1 MTNTRKFSKKQED
14 RVAKATGG
22 KRVANS
28 GATVFRKGDVNAG
41 LFCIECKTAITRKK
55 SMSILEEWI
64 TKLKEE
70 AFAMRKPFWAI
81 AFNFGGLDNR
91 ENFYIISEDLFVKL
105 SEMLQEENQ

>member
-1 MTNTRKFSKKQED
+1 MNTRKYSKVQED
-14 RVAKATGG
+14 RVAKAVGG

-28 GATVFRKGDVNAG
+28 GATTFRKGDVNSN
-41 LFCIECKTAITRKK
+41 LFCIECKTAVTRKK

-81 AFNFGGLDNR
+81 AFNFGGLENR
-91 ENFYIISEDLFVKL
+91 ENFYIISEDLFIRL
-105 SEMLQEENQ
+105 SEKLQEEINE